1 MKKHK
6 QILSLLL
13 AVTLTALPAL
23 ALCKSTTVTGHA
35 DLTDDI
41 VNQVTDKITDKVIE
55 DVEKQVT
62 NIISGNTPDTPNT
75 SNPQAPT
82 ASAVAVSSVVL
93 NTHTM
98 TLYSGSSESLS
109 ATILP
114 ENATN
119 KLLTWSSSNPLI
131 AKVDIVG
138 NRVSVIA
145 GSLPGKA
152 TIAVRSP
159 EGVSDTCTVHVK
171 ELPGEEVTSITLDE
185 TTKVLHIGESAT
197 LTATVNP
204 SSAKDKS
211 VYWTSSNNEV
221 VTVDSTGKIT
231 GVSEG
236 NAHVR
241 VTSIADNSRYAI
253 CSISVMP
260 AQNTEDNNKADEDA
274 KIQTQQQIKA
284 IQNTKARLLSV
295 TPRDG
300 RLKVTASQKT
310 VDGVAVKY
318 QFRYRQK
325 GAKKWKAKSSPS
337 RNVDLKNLK
346 RGKKYTLQVRV
357 FATID
362 QKKYYGGWSSSV
374 TKKTK

>member
-159 EGVSDTCTVHVK
+159 
-171 ELPGEEVTSITLDE
+171 
-185 TTKVLHIGESAT
+185 
-197 LTATVNP
+197 
-204 SSAKDKS
+204 
-211 VYWTSSNNEV
+211 
-221 VTVDSTGKIT
+221 
-231 GVSEG
+231 
-236 NAHVR
+236 
-241 VTSIADNSRYAI
+241 
-253 CSISVMP
+253 
-260 AQNTEDNNKADEDA
+260 
-274 KIQTQQQIKA
+274 
-284 IQNTKARLLSV
+284 
-295 TPRDG
+295 
-300 RLKVTASQKT
+300 
-310 VDGVAVKY
+310 
-318 QFRYRQK
+318 
-325 GAKKWKAKSSPS
+325 
-337 RNVDLKNLK
+337 
-346 RGKKYTLQVRV
+346 
-357 FATID
+357 
-362 QKKYYGGWSSSV
+362 
-374 TKKTK
+374 